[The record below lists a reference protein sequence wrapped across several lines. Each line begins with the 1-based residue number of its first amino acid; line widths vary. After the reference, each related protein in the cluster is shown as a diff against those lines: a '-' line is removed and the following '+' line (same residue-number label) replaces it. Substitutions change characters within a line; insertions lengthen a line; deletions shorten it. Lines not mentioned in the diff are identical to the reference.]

1 MGTFRKVVRA
11 IYETTVAGESEAD
24 VMLKG
29 KQRYRLASGGTFN
42 ALIKCACKYVGPL
55 LNHHLPVK
63 HAKIG
68 KGTPLPSTSKAW
80 KKFRAPVKVY
90 LESIAQL
97 LSQLKDPDAA
107 NFVLH
112 YDKML
117 CPYYACFPKLNRFH
131 FKKMLHLWSHAE
143 EQVRVHAFLV
153 IRQMAIVSPYPFIEV
168 CMKGMYL
175 TFVRNCRFPTPSV
188 RPTLAFMLN
197 SVVEI
202 YRLDPNAAYQHAFV
216 YIRQLA
222 VHLRNAITMKKKDGF
237 LQVYNWQFIYA
248 LKVWAKLLCESLQG
262 EEDGQLKPLLYP
274 LTQVAIGVI
283 KLIPTARYFPL
294 RFHCIRTLLGL
305 VQKTSV
311 YIPLSGYILETL
323 SFVEM
328 KRKPKASTGKPLDFL
343 GMLKVP
349 KSKINSALFQDAVL
363 SQVFELSI
371 EFYAAIACSVGFP
384 EATFLDTRRFRAF
397 LKLAKSK
404 SVFSKMKPL
413 LEKLEENGR
422 YIASQRAN
430 VGFSPKEKEEIA
442 KWSDGLRAKGQ
453 SPLMRYHKV
462 WKASEA
468 NRKAMMAAV
477 GKAAA
482 SESADADE
490 AAYGSDAEI
499 SDGGESDDS
508 DALGDF
514 AMSDFESDDE

>member
-1 MGTFRKVVRA
+1 MQG
-11 IYETTVAGESEAD
+11 
-24 VMLKG
+24 
-29 KQRYRLASGGTFN
+29 
-42 ALIKCACKYVGPL
+42 
-55 LNHHLPVK
+55 
-63 HAKIG
+63 
-68 KGTPLPSTSKAW
+68 
-80 KKFRAPVKVY
+80 
-90 LESIAQL
+90 
-97 LSQLKDPDAA
+97 
-107 NFVLH
+107 
-112 YDKML
+112 
-117 CPYYACFPKLNRFH
+117 FPKLNRFH

-153 IRQMAIVSPYPFIEV
+153 IRQMAIVSPYPFIEI

-175 TFVRNCRFPTPSV
+175 TFVRNCKFPTPSV

-237 LQVYNWQFIYA
+237 LQVYNWQFVYA
-248 LKVWAKLLCESLQG
+248 LKVWAKLLSESLQG
-262 EEDGQLKPLLYP
+262 GEADGQLKPLVYP
-274 LTQVAIGVI
+274 LTQVTIGAI

-305 VQKTSV
+305 VQKTGV

-328 KRKPKASTGKPLDFL
+328 KRKPKAATGRPLDFL

-363 SQVFELSI
+363 GQVFELSI
-371 EFYAAIACSVGFP
+371 EFYAAIACSIGFP

-422 YIASQRAN
+422 YITSQRAN
-430 VGFSPKEKEEIA
+430 VGFSPKEREEIV
-442 KWSDGLRAKGQ
+442 KWSDELRSKGQ

-462 WKASEA
+462 WTASEA
-468 NRKAMMAAV
+468 NRKAMQAAV
-477 GKAAA
+477 QDVRGDDYEKASGKKRKGDQRGGKGSKKRRSGDDSDDDGDDDDDDSDDEDGSGAGAGAAA
-482 SESADADE
+482 AGDGDE
-490 AAYGSDAEI
+490 EAYGSDAEI
-499 SDGGESDDS
+499 SDGGESDDA
-508 DALGDF
+508 DTLGEF